1 MRGGNLVYK
10 CRRCG
15 KLIKNTHVPDCLSAI
30 TCMVVNGETPNS
42 WIGPSAKMTGTHVCD
57 DDNYGI
63 TDLIGAEEDK

>member
-1 MRGGNLVYK
+1 
-10 CRRCG
+10 
-15 KLIKNTHVPDCLSAI
+15 
-30 TCMVVNGETPNS
+30 MVVNGETPNS